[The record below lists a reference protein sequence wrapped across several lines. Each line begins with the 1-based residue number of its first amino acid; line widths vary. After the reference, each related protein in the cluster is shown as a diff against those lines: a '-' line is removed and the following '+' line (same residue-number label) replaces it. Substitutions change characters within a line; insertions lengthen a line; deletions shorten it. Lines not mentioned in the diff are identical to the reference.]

1 MPPKTPTVM
10 DDRFTKI
17 AFAVI
22 TTLIATGVV
31 GVWTMSTSISRLEER
46 VGIWTQVGNDRMN
59 ALSARVDQ
67 VDKDQRE
74 ADRRIGVLEGAQP
87 GKRL

>member
-1 MPPKTPTVM
+1 M

-31 GVWTMSTSISRLEER
+31 GVWSMSTSLSRLEER
-46 VGIWTQVGNDRMN
+46 VAFWTQVGNDRMTQMN
-59 ALSARVDQ
+59 ARVEQ
-67 VDKDQRE
+67 VEKNQRD
-74 ADRRIGVLEGAQP
+74 ADRRIGVLEGLQP

>member
-1 MPPKTPTVM
+1 MKVETPSS

-31 GVWTMSTSISRLEER
+31 GVWSMSNSLSRLEER
-46 VGIWTQVGNDRMN
+46 VAIWTQVGNDRMSQMN
-59 ALSARVDQ
+59 ARLDQ
-67 VDKDQRE
+67 VEKNQRDAE
-74 ADRRIGVLEGAQP
+74 RRIGVLEGQQS
-87 GKRL
+87 R